1 MTQETTCQAY
11 TASAGHQAL
20 FSGLVVLHLAFLRV
34 DTLCQSACNWQGEQ
48 FVIQGPF
55 EVVLKGF

>member
-20 FSGLVVLHLAFLRV
+20 FSGLVVLHLAFLHV
-34 DTLCQSACNWQGEQ
+34 DTLC
-48 FVIQGPF
+48 
-55 EVVLKGF
+55 